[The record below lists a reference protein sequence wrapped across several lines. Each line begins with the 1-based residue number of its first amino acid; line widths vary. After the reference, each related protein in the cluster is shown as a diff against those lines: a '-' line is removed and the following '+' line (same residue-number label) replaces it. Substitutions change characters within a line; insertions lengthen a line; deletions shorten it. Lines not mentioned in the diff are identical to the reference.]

1 MMRSMRS
8 FETKGWCYH
17 REWES
22 ENRALKLIVWAN
34 WVSHVHATEC
44 EFSAGVKDKCYFVI
58 SFWKN
63 STCISFLLFGQSSYS
78 KHSHTYIYKHIL
90 EHIMSSIAHGIRQTY
105 VLYSRINGRKYGLG
119 SMVKFL
125 YNIEH
130 RHVENIIQLSWI
142 DVLSIQTSFIRVY
155 VYIIQLSWID
165 VHSTQTSFSG
175 PALALC
181 IIFCWAELTFSRHRP
196 HSACLN

>member
-105 VLYSRINGRKYGLG
+105 VLYSRMNGRKYGLG

-130 RHVENIIQLSWI
+130 SHVENIIQLSWI
-142 DVLSIQTSFIRVY
+142 DVLSIQTSF
-155 VYIIQLSWID
+155 
-165 VHSTQTSFSG
+165 SG
-175 PALALC
+175 PAFALC
-181 IIFCWAELTFSRHRP
+181 IVFSWAELTFSAQTLFSMPELALYRKNFN
-196 HSACLN
+196 SA